1 MVLWRYLLDLQLL
14 RLLIVARDVV
24 GIERRVGEVH
34 LLLGALSRGIG
45 QACDII
51 VLLMITRQ

>member
-14 RLLIVARDVV
+14 GLLIMAGDVV

-34 LLLGALSRGIG
+34 LLLDALSRGIG
-45 QACDII
+45 QARGII